1 MKDNKLSKEDLER
14 IITEQPLR
22 IEAAKRN
29 CLLFA
34 TIYFSEYFEY
44 DFAPFHYELF
54 NLANDTHADLKLAIT
69 FRGSGKSTI
78 LTTIYP
84 LYALFGTPQ
93 KKLIVIISQ
102 TADLAQTHLRNIKE
116 ELERNELLK
125 QDLGPFKE
133 VDNTWNAQAIEL
145 PQQNAM
151 IIAASIDQ
159 KIRGFRYK
167 HHRPD
172 LIICDDIEDSQSVKT
187 EEGRKR
193 TQELYSSEIAPLG
206 DLNTQIVMVGNY
218 LHPNGLI
225 SRMDEKIKAKKVTG
239 LRLFVPLIFEN
250 KDFAWPEKFKS
261 MKTIE
266 KLRQRVADEVIWARE
281 YLLKIIAYD
290 EHFYTYDNIKF
301 YDEIPTAWTSNFQ
314 YRVAGIDLAI
324 ADKNTSDYTAVVT
337 AEVYLV
343 NGKTH
348 VFVLP
353 NVFYKRINFVESTEL
368 IKSMKEDDP
377 NLHIFVESNGYQI
390 SLAQALASQGIE
402 VIPVLTGKLSKR
414 ERLTLTVPWHMN
426 GHIHLPKTGAELL
439 LNQLIGFGNERHDD
453 LVDAFSMLINKI
465 IELTK
470 NGQFPQSMLNNE
482 PQIVEIEG
490 DPFRCVALGGS
501 DENEE
506 W

>member
-1 MKDNKLSKEDLER
+1 MKSSQLTKEEISQIVAEKSLR
-14 IITEQPLR
+14 TEV
-22 IEAAKRN
+22 AKQN
-29 CLLFA
+29 CLWFA

-44 DFAPFHYELF
+44 DFASFHYELF
-54 NLANDTHADLKLAIT
+54 NLANNTQADLKLAIT

-84 LYALFGTPQ
+84 LFATFGTPQ

-102 TADLAQTHLRNIKE
+102 TADLAQSHLKHIKE

-225 SRMDEKIKAKKVTG
+225 SRMDEKIKAKKIDG
-239 LRLFVPLIFEN
+239 IRLFIPLLSEDN
-250 KDFAWPEKFKS
+250 KPAWPQKFKS
-261 MKTIE
+261 NKIIE

-281 YLLKIIAYD
+281 FLLKIIAYD
-290 EHFYTYDNIKF
+290 EHFYTYDNIHF
-301 YDEIPTAWTSNFQ
+301 YDEIPTAWSSYFQ

-324 ADKNTSDYTAVVT
+324 SDKNTADYTAVVT

-348 VFVLP
+348 VFILP
-353 NVFYKRINFVESTEL
+353 KVFNKRINFVETTQL
-368 IKSMKEDDP
+368 IKSMKEEDP
-377 NLHIFVESNGYQI
+377 DLHIFVESNGYQI
-390 SLAQALASQGIE
+390 SLAQTLESQNIE
-402 VIPVLTGKLSKR
+402 VIPVETGKYSKR
-414 ERLTLTVPWHMN
+414 ERLSLTVPWHMN
-426 GHIHLPKTGAELL
+426 GQIHLPKTGAEPF
-439 LNQLIGFGNERHDD
+439 LNQLIGFGNERHEDM
-453 LVDAFSMLINKI
+453 VDAFSMLINKI

-470 NGQFPQSMLNNE
+470 NGQFPQSMLDNG
-482 PQIVEIEG
+482 PQIIELDG
-490 DPFRCVALGGS
+490 DPYRCIELEGL
-501 DENEE
+501 DEDGWE
-506 W
+506 